1 MRIATDAD
9 TGEQTR
15 ASASTKARQRRL
27 DRAQRGGAERP
38 VQNVVSCVST
48 SPVTSEKPADRVGL
62 SRVALEGLREQQR
75 IGYARAGLKQEVKT
89 CGTLPVVSNTVALG
103 VTDAGNMQVCG
114 LQRCASRWCPD
125 CWSKV
130 ANSRAEDV
138 KQVVSWA
145 HEQGYRVCL
154 ATLTAS
160 HITTET
166 RAKATAHVHE
176 HYRRTGEWLDEQTAG
191 VIMQDTR
198 EIFDG
203 LTAAWRYAHAG
214 RGGVDLR
221 DQRIG
226 YARAFELTLDGL
238 GARLLTGTH
247 GHFHALLILDQDTD
261 LNAYKEKLWERW
273 REGCRREKL
282 TTAREGYDF
291 KVLKVNNSRHVKA
304 AASYLVKGEKLN
316 ADKIG
321 LEVAR
326 GDMKSNR
333 GTGRTSP
340 EGLLRA
346 IGALR
351 EEGIGGSFWRQAV
364 AQWRAIEEACKG
376 RRWLTW
382 SRDIRKL
389 AGLGAEATDE
399 ELANSAEP
407 VEGDSVAVVAYDQV
421 KEHLDEIG
429 ERVAG
434 AKKPEK
440 FPTLLMCLDSL
451 GLRYVE
457 CTQTAWNEHVRA
469 TMSDRSQRRR
479 RRAG

>member
-9 TGEQTR
+9 TGEETR
-15 ASASTKARQRRL
+15 AGTSIKARQRRL
-27 DRAQRGGAERP
+27 DRAPRGGAERP
-38 VQNVVSCVST
+38 VQNVISYESKP
-48 SPVTSEKPADRVGL
+48 SLTSEKPADRVGL
-62 SRVALEGLREQQR
+62 SRIALQGLREQQR
-75 IGYARAGLKQEVKT
+75 AGYLRAGKKQPVKT
-89 CGTLPVVSNTVALG
+89 CGTLPVISNRVALG
-103 VTDAGNMQVCG
+103 VTEAGNLQVCG

-125 CWSKV
+125 CWGKV
-130 ANSRAEDV
+130 AQGRAEDIQ
-138 KQVVSWA
+138 KVVTWA

-160 HITTET
+160 HITTDT
-166 RAKATAHVHE
+166 RAKAKEHVHE
-176 HYRRTGEWLDEQTAG
+176 HFRKTGEWIDEQTAG

-203 LTAAWRYAHAG
+203 LAAAWRYAHTG
-214 RGGVDLR
+214 RGGAQLR
-221 DQRIG
+221 EQRIG

-247 GHFHALLILDQDTD
+247 GHFHALLILDPGAD
-261 LNAYKEKLWERW
+261 LASYEDALWERW

-282 TTAREGYDF
+282 TTSKEGYDF
-291 KVLKVNNSRHVKA
+291 KVLKVNNTRHVKA
-304 AASYLVKGEKLN
+304 AASYLVKGEKLD

-333 GTGRTSP
+333 GRGRTSP

-346 IGALR
+346 IGAL
-351 EEGIGGSFWRQAV
+351 EEDALGGSFGRQVV
-364 AQWRAIEEACKG
+364 ARWRAIEEACQG

-399 ELANSAEP
+399 ELANTAEP
-407 VEGDSVAVVAYDQV
+407 VEGDTVAVVAYDQV

-457 CTQTAWNEHVRA
+457 CTQTAWNEEVRA
-469 TMSDRSQRRR
+469 TMSERSQRRR
-479 RRAG
+479 RRAA